1 MGGVLKVV
9 AMAKE
14 APNFSGSYPLDGAQL
29 GPAWRAAWALL
40 SDGQWHSKIEI
51 EPVMCEAGPIVPI
64 TALNLLRQARRAGVL
79 ETRRTV
85 RPDRGCGPSDYRIKG
100 SGS

>member
-1 MGGVLKVV
+1 VV
-9 AMAKE
+9 VMVKE
-14 APNFSGSYPLDGAQL
+14 APNFRGNFPLDGAQI

-40 SDGQWHSKIEI
+40 SDGQWHSKLEI

-64 TALNLLRQARRAGVL
+64 TALNLLRLARKAGVL

-85 RPDRGCGPSDYRIKG
+85 RPDRGCGPSDYRIKPEGG
-100 SGS
+100 S